1 MCEVCAEVFFKRTTC
16 DRCVGRGGWVPSCW
30 PDTTDATR
38 RQMLASSFEMGI
50 GKSFDCCAHSSMS
63 PIGGGPN
70 EIISME
76 ELSDAND
83 SASDLCVCG
92 VHR

>member
-1 MCEVCAEVFFKRTTC
+1 MDTC
-16 DRCVGRGGWVPSCW
+16 LLVA
-30 PDTTDATR
+30 TDATR

-83 SASDLCVCG
+83 SASDLYVCVVCTG
-92 VHR
+92 RDTVVFFCASPQAGRAL